1 MRSDQPAQLFVTC
14 LIDSLFPEI
23 GEAVVEVLARAGV
36 RVEIPPDQTC
46 CGQPPFNAGFHREAA
61 RIARHTIEVFDRTEG
76 PLILPSGS
84 CAAMIRHGYREL
96 FKDDPAWLTKAEEL
110 AARTYELSEFLVDQ
124 LGILDLGAHY
134 EGKLAYHPSCHLLRE
149 LGVDR
154 QPWALLQQVEGPEL
168 VQLPAECCGFGGVF
182 AVDQYEISGEML
194 KRKLAQ
200 VEQSGADVVVGCDV
214 SCLMHIEGG
223 LRHVG
228 SPVRCAHLAQILL
241 GEKAG
246 LR

>member
-1 MRSDQPAQLFVTC
+1 MVTSQTAQLFITC
-14 LIDSLFPEI
+14 LIDSLFPGI

-36 RVEIPPDQTC
+36 RVNIPPDQTC
-46 CGQPPFNAGFHREAA
+46 CGQPPFNAGFHKEAA
-61 RIARHTIEVFDRTEG
+61 RIARHTIEVFSGTQG

-84 CAAMIRHGYREL
+84 CAAMIRHGYSEL
-96 FKDDPAWLTKAEEL
+96 FKDDPIWLPKAKAL
-110 AARTYELSEFLVDQ
+110 AARTYELSEFLVDYA
-124 LGILDLGAHY
+124 GVLDIGARY

-149 LGVDR
+149 LEVDR
-154 QPWALLQQVEGPEL
+154 QPWTLLQHIEGPEL
-168 VQLPAECCGFGGVF
+168 VRLPAECCGFGGVF
-182 AVDQYEISGEML
+182 AVDQHEISGEML
-194 KRKLAQ
+194 KRKMIR
-200 VEQSGADVVVGCDV
+200 VEQTGAEVVVGCDV

-228 SPVRCAHLAQILL
+228 SPVRCAHIAQILV